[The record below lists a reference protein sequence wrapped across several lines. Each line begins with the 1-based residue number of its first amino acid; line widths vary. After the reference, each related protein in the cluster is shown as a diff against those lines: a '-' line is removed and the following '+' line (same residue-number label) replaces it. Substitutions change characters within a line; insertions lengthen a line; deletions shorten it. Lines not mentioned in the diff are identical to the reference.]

1 MLKSK
6 NNIIASNKFTNNR
19 FFLLYS
25 YNNKIYLNNFNNTN
39 NIDTYDSINY
49 FNSSKPITYQ
59 YNGKTFTNY
68 LGNYWSDYIG
78 KDANNDGIGDMPYV
92 IDENNKDYYP
102 LMQPRK

>member
-1 MLKSK
+1 M
-6 NNIIASNKFTNNR
+6 
-19 FFLLYS
+19 LYS
-25 YNNKIYLNNFNNTN
+25 NNNSIYLNNFNNTY
-39 NIDTYDSINY
+39 NIDTYHSTNY

-78 KDANNDGIGDMPYV
+78 KDANNDGIGDEPYT
-92 IDENNKDYYP
+92 IDRDNVDYYP